1 VTRLRLIVA
10 LALAQTVAGTAF
22 AQQQPPAAAQAA
34 CRGDAQRLCASQI
47 GNPPAVRACLVQ
59 NLNQLSAECR
69 RFVEQAR

>member
-1 VTRLRLIVA
+1 MTRLRLFVA

-22 AQQQPPAAAQAA
+22 AQQPPAAAQAA
-34 CRGDAQRLCASQI
+34 CRGDAQRLCSSQI

-59 NLNQLSAECR
+59 NLNQLSPECR